1 MTKMAISRMLKM
13 MAMACARDQPERTL
27 RLGGKSLNECFEQT
41 ERKWVLEATNESR
54 VYQRFSG

>member
-1 MTKMAISRMLKM
+1 MRMLKM
-13 MAMACARDQPERTL
+13 VAMACARDQPERTL

-54 VYQRFSG
+54 VYQRFSGWI